1 MAVSILDKP
10 GIQKYTN
17 SKKRLLKR
25 VYKNMVQA
33 VVDNWKPKTK
43 RDHIALMIAKAF
55 DDLHQIKLY
64 TNYCKKYSLTT
75 VYRAFSEAKS
85 FPEERIKKSRKAI
98 FFYLVKRYA
107 HQTN

>member
-1 MAVSILDKP
+1 
-10 GIQKYTN
+10 
-17 SKKRLLKR
+17 
-25 VYKNMVQA
+25 MVQPS
-33 VVDNWKPKTK
+33 VDIWKPKTK
-43 RDHIALMIAKAF
+43 REHIAFMIAKAF
-55 DDLHQIKLY
+55 NELEQVKLY
-64 TNYCKKYSLTT
+64 TNYCKKYPLST